1 MLKVI
6 DVVVKVPSRGR
17 RGQVVQKQ
25 TPSTAAAS
33 PSIVVSPVSMYGS
46 GDWDMVAL
54 LLLLVLDDVQPL
66 GVVKLLD
73 TVQ

>member
-17 RGQVVQKQ
+17 RGQVVQEQ

-33 PSIVVSPVSMYGS
+33 PSIVVAPVSMYGS
-46 GDWDMVAL
+46 GDGDMVAL

-73 TVQ
+73 TMQ

>member
-17 RGQVVQKQ
+17 RGQVVQEQ

-33 PSIVVSPVSMYGS
+33 PSIVVAPVYGS

-73 TVQ
+73 TMQ